1 MRPGMCAAVAGPVL
15 LCSLFSS
22 GSTGAQV
29 AQAGTLTAAIS
40 GIVAVPTGALIGNR
54 GISGGGAIA
63 FRYAPTALSDVAM
76 RVELSGL
83 WPSSRDNNPPDEST
97 VTANGNS
104 TLSLLAGP
112 EFERA
117 ALGGHFYATVTAG
130 AAHIWAT
137 SSASSAPTPAY
148 GPFNTT
154 TGRQA
159 TNFAWSSG
167 GAFMTRRS
175 SAGVAGIFGVQY
187 YDLGQA
193 TYVTTIPRLTFFPD
207 TPIPAH
213 STSAHHRVT
222 FVAPSIGL
230 SWRP

>member
-1 MRPGMCAAVAGPVL
+1 MTPRMCAAVAGVVVF
-15 LCSLFSS
+15 CGAFSS
-22 GSTGAQV
+22 VSAGAQ
-29 AQAGTLTAAIS
+29 APQAGTLTAAVS
-40 GIVAVPTGALIGNR
+40 GIVAVPTGALIGSR
-54 GISGGGAIA
+54 GVGGGGAFA
-63 FRYAPTALSDVAM
+63 LRYAPTAWPDVAV
-76 RVELSGL
+76 RIELSGL
-83 WPSSRDNNPPDEST
+83 WPSSRDNNPPDESP

-104 TLSLLAGP
+104 TLSVLAGP
-112 EFERA
+112 EYDVPV
-117 ALGGHFYATVTAG
+117 LGGRFYASAAAG

-154 TGRQA
+154 TDRQA
-159 TNFAWSSG
+159 TNFAWSG
-167 GAFMTRRS
+167 GGGYMTGRS
-175 SAGVAGIFGVQY
+175 SSGVAGIFGVRY

-193 TYVTTIPRLTFFPD
+193 TYVTTIPSLTFFPD

-213 STSAHHRVT
+213 STVARHRVT